1 MDTVK
6 EQTLKKTDTEKKP
19 KGKKETKSSAAA
31 KPKDDGNPAP
41 HAAHDSKHGRE
52 LPVQQA
58 TSPDAPKEKIEINI
72 KDPELLL
79 NRDVSWLEF
88 NRRVLEEAEDPDTP
102 TMEKLKFIS
111 IFSSNLDEFFQI
123 RVGALARLIHA
134 GVIDPDPSGML
145 PKQIMAAL
153 ADKARNYVSQQ
164 YRCFEETVL
173 PNLKQAE
180 IDILPVDSLDKKDL
194 LKLNTYFENQVLPIL
209 TPLAVDAGHPFPFI
223 GNLRTNLMVMF
234 KEPKATDNSQTY
246 LFDSD
251 SARETDSHPYA
262 FVEVPS
268 LLPRLIP
275 VREDVESK
283 VRNFVLLEELIS
295 LKIGALFPGMNITA
309 CFPFRVTRN
318 QDYDLHEDAV
328 MDLLK
333 SVEAELKDRSNK
345 IAVRLEVKTGFNQKM
360 LGALCRGLEMDETNI
375 YHIPGPLNLCGLLP
389 LYDLQV
395 PKIYRD
401 EPFNPRIPRRLAGK
415 EDIFSVIREGDML
428 LHHPYDSFGVVVDF
442 INSAAQDPDVLAI
455 KQTLYRIDRNSPIV
469 EALCLAAENGKQVT
483 AVIEIKARFD
493 EAKNIDLAQ
502 RMIKAG
508 INPIYGF
515 VNWKVHCKASLV
527 VRREGEQLR
536 RYVHVSS
543 GNYNTQT
550 AQLYT
555 DVGLMTADPEIA
567 NDVSSLFNVI
577 TGFNS
582 WTGRDMLKPENIES
596 RFKKLFLSPVNM
608 RERIIGL
615 IDREIKHSSPENPGR
630 IIAKMNALIDEP
642 TIRALYRASQA
653 GVQVDLIVRGICCL
667 RPGIPGV
674 SENIHVTSILDRFL
688 EHSRIYYF
696 HNGGDPVIYS
706 GSADWMPRN
715 FKKRAEILYPINDKR
730 IKTRIVNEILMTY
743 LRDNVKARIMQSDGS
758 YRRSLRDSGKTPV
771 RSQSALIAIARKGG
785 LKSPPYSELVKKIG
799 NRKGC
804 KR

>member
-1 MDTVK
+1 M
-6 EQTLKKTDTEKKP
+6 EKR
-19 KGKKETKSSAAA
+19 GKSSPGKDQAGKAAA
-31 KPKDDGNPAP
+31 KKVKTSA
-41 HAAHDSKHGRE
+41 SKK
-52 LPVQQA
+52 
-58 TSPDAPKEKIEINI
+58 SDAKIEKDADSRKTAIEKLPEKSGEI
-72 KDPELLL
+72 KLKDSSLLL
-79 NRDVSWLEF
+79 NRDLSWLEF
-88 NRRVLEEAEDPDTP
+88 NRRVLEEAEDPATP
-102 TMEKLKFIS
+102 SLEKLKFIS
-111 IFSSNLDEFFQI
+111 IFSSNLDEFFQV
-123 RVGALARLIHA
+123 RVGALSRLIQA
-134 GVIDPDPSGML
+134 GVIDPDPSGMVPRRL
-145 PKQIMAAL
+145 MQAL
-153 ADKARNYVSQQ
+153 AAKARTYVSEQ
-164 YRCFEETVL
+164 YRCFSDTII
-173 PNLKQAE
+173 PDLKKAG
-180 IDILPVDSLDKKDL
+180 ISIVPVESLDKIETA
-194 LKLNTYFENQVLPIL
+194 KLNRYFENQVLPIL
-209 TPLAVDAGHPFPFI
+209 TPLAVDAGHPFPFL
-223 GNLRTNLMVMF
+223 GNLRLNLMVIF
-234 KEPKATDNSQTY
+234 KEPPETANSQTY
-246 LFDSD
+246 LFDMEMAKD
-251 SARETDSHPYA
+251 STAYPFA

-275 VREDVESK
+275 VMEGANSNEHH
-283 VRNFVLLEELIS
+283 FVLLEDLLS
-295 LKIGALFPGMNITA
+295 LKIGGLFPGMTITA

-318 QDYDLHEDAV
+318 QDYDFHEDAV

-345 IAVRLEVKTGFNQKM
+345 IAVRLEVKTGFPQKM
-360 LGALCRGLEMDETNI
+360 LAILCHGLEMEETNI

-389 LYDLQV
+389 LYDLPV
-395 PKIYRD
+395 AALHHD

-442 INSAAQDPDVLAI
+442 INSAAEDPDVLAI

-469 EALCLAAENGKQVT
+469 EALCRAAENGKQVT

-515 VNWKVHCKASLV
+515 VNWKIHCKASLV
-527 VRREGEQLR
+527 VRREGGQLR
-536 RYVHVSS
+536 RYVHVST

-555 DVGLMTADPEIA
+555 DVGLMTANPDIS

-582 WTGRDMLKPENIES
+582 WTGKDMLKPENIES
-596 RFKKLFLSPVNM
+596 RFKTLSLSPVNM
-608 RERIIGL
+608 RERIIAL
-615 IDREIKHSSPENPGR
+615 IDREIKQSTAQKPGR

-653 GVQVDLIVRGICCL
+653 GVSVDLIVRGICCL

-674 SENIHVTSILDRFL
+674 SENIHVRSILDRFL
-688 EHSRIYYF
+688 EHSRLYYF

-715 FKKRAEILYPINDKR
+715 FKKRAEILYPINDRKL
-730 IKTRIVNEILMTY
+730 KTRIVSEILMTY
-743 LRDNVKARIMQSDGS
+743 LSDNVKARIMQSDGS
-758 YRRSLRDSGKTPV
+758 YRRVERDPTETAV
-771 RSQSALIAIARKGG
+771 RSQSVLIAIARKGG
-785 LKSPPYSELVKKIG
+785 LKSPPYSELVKRIG

-804 KR
+804 KNERR